1 MRDIALIVDNRFC
14 YQVHITH
21 SNSLHHLH
29 NYAGKSPLPALGHL
43 CMCEK
48 EVAQNVVILGF
59 FCWGLKKTKDKAQ
72 KR

>member
-1 MRDIALIVDNRFC
+1 MCDIALIVDSRFC

-21 SNSLHHLH
+21 SNSLNHLH

-48 EVAQNVVILGF
+48 EVAQNVVFLEF
-59 FCWGLKKTKDKAQ
+59 FGWGTKEN